1 MSYVVAESS
10 RAVSLWLE
18 GDRPDTTDGC
28 VVGGRAELTAAAGC
42 ALEGSSSSGDLER
55 RVYAQAMVAQSSCCE
70 WVKIIPLSKV
80 NSAGS
85 STMLQVPPGEKS
97 NVAVA

>member
-10 RAVSLWLE
+10 RAVSLWLA

-28 VVGGRAELTAAAGC
+28 VVGRRRLRLGRLQF
-42 ALEGSSSSGDLER
+42 LGDLER
-55 RVYAQAMVAQSSCCE
+55 RVYAQAMAAQSSCCE

-85 STMLQVPPGEKS
+85 STMLQVPPRE
-97 NVAVA
+97 AVQP

>member
-1 MSYVVAESS
+1 
-10 RAVSLWLE
+10 
-18 GDRPDTTDGC
+18 
-28 VVGGRAELTAAAGC
+28 
-42 ALEGSSSSGDLER
+42 
-55 RVYAQAMVAQSSCCE
+55 
-70 WVKIIPLSKV
+70 VKIIPLSKV